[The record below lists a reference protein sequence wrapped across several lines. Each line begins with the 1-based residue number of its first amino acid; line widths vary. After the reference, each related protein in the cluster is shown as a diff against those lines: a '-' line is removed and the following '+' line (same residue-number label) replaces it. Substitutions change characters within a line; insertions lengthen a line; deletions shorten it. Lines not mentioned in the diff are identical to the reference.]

1 MEREQRR
8 GRRLSGD
15 HGSALVESAIILPF
29 LAIMIFGIVELGF
42 LYRSASIVNSSSRS
56 GARLAA
62 AQYSGAQTSATQN
75 IVVDNVRLTVE
86 KDLQS
91 RATTDTPVQL
101 WVYKADVNGNPTV
114 PINAPAFSSCSTNCF
129 VMPWIPATGHFA
141 SPLNASVGSWP
152 LPDGCG
158 KAIDS
163 IGVWLQVTHV
173 PLGFTSAFGT
183 VTLKEKTVMRLEPRS
198 DCVTPE

>member
-1 MEREQRR
+1 M
-8 GRRLSGD
+8 
-15 HGSALVESAIILPF
+15 ESAIVLPF
-29 LAIMIFGIVELGF
+29 LAVMVFGIVELGF
-42 LYRSASIVNSSSRS
+42 LYRSAAVVNSATRS

-62 AQYSGAQTSATQN
+62 AQYAGAQTAGTQD

-101 WVYKADVNGNPTV
+101 WVYKADVNGNPIDTM
-114 PINAPAFSSCSTNCF
+114 PAFSACNTECF
-129 VMPWIPATGHFA
+129 VFTWNTGAGRFDPPSGGWA
-141 SPLNASVGSWP
+141 S
-152 LPDGCG
+152 PDGCG
-158 KAIDS
+158 KVIDS
-163 IGVWLQVTHV
+163 VGVWLQVTHV